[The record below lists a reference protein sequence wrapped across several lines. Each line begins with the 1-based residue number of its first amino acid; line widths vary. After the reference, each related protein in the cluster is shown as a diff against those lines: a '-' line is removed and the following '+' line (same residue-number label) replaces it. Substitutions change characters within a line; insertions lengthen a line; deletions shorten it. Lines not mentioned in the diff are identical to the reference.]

1 MTSRTIY
8 ALSTVYGKSGV
19 AVVRISGE
27 NALRALSLM
36 TQLNVNTILP
46 RHAYFCTLFDKNKQD
61 VLDHVLALYFEAPH
75 SFTGEDVVE
84 IHCHGS
90 KAVLAS
96 VLENLSAIEDFRLAE
111 AGEFSKRAFYN
122 NKMDLTEAEGLADL
136 IDAETSAQQKQALRQ
151 ISGVL
156 RKLYDTWREN
166 LLKVYAY
173 LEAYIDFPEEDI
185 DPKIIK
191 ECTDTVQTLAL
202 QIEAHLNASK
212 NGERLREGFRVVL
225 TGPTNAGKSS
235 LINAVVERQ
244 AVIVSDIAGTTR
256 DAVDVHL
263 DVCGYPVILTDT
275 AGLRKTDNQIEK
287 QGIEIARRK
296 AEDADLILALFD
308 GAKDGKKA
316 FDDIAEKFEDKII
329 YVANKADM
337 LSAAQKEAL
346 MADGCILISAKT
358 KEGIAALFE
367 KIKTRIQA
375 NISPASNEIITR
387 TRYREALIECLK
399 NLKTFDFDKPVEL
412 ACEDIRLAAQELAKI
427 TGKIEVGEILDKI
440 FGSFCIGK

>member
-1 MTSRTIY
+1 MSEQTIY

-19 AVVRISGE
+19 AVVRISGT
-27 NALRALSLM
+27 NALRTLEQMTALNIQTLA
-36 TQLNVNTILP
+36 P
-46 RHAYFCTLFDKNKQD
+46 RHAYFCTLLSTKTKEPIDK
-61 VLDHVLALYFEAPH
+61 VLVLYFKAPY
-75 SFTGEDVVE
+75 SFTGEDTVE

-90 KAVLAS
+90 KAVLS
-96 VLENLSAIEDFRLAE
+96 SILENLSEIEGLRMAE

-151 ISGVL
+151 LSGVL
-156 RKLYDTWREN
+156 KNLYDSWREK

-173 LEAYIDFPEEDI
+173 LEAYIDFPEEEI
-185 DPKIIK
+185 DVKIIN
-191 ECTDTVQTLAL
+191 ECTKTVTDLMYE
-202 QIEAHLNASK
+202 ITNHLNASK

-263 DVCGYPVILTDT
+263 DMGGYPVILTDT
-275 AGLRKTDNQIEK
+275 AGLRATDNEIEK
-287 QGIEIARRK
+287 QGIEITHQK

-308 GAKDGKKA
+308 GACDSKDIFKELS
-316 FDDIAEKFEDKII
+316 EKYENKII
-329 YVANKADM
+329 YVANKVDK
-337 LSAAQKEAL
+337 LSLPQKEAFAKEGY
-346 MADGCILISAKT
+346 MLISAKT
-358 KEGIAALFE
+358 KEGLPE
-367 KIKTRIQA
+367 LLETVKNRIGA
-375 NISPASNEIITR
+375 NISPSSTAIITR
-387 TRYREALIECLK
+387 TRYREALKECLK
-399 NLKTFDFDKPVEL
+399 NLNAFSFDKPIEL
-412 ACEDIRLAAQELAKI
+412 AGEDIRLAARELGKI
-427 TGKIEVGEILDKI
+427 TGKIEVSEILDKI